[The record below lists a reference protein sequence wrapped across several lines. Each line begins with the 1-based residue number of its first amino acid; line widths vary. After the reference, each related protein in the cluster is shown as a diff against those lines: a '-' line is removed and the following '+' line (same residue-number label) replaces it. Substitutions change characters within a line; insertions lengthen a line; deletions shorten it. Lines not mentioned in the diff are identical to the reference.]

1 MSEEVTQPVM
11 IKNPQM
17 VQMICMPIIASFLTG
32 HQKHDEL
39 PIHLQNLLRQCT
51 NNLAETIQE
60 IPLIDKKFVLGPNNP
75 APTGAQQGK
84 QPCAG
89 CK

>member
-32 HQKHDEL
+32 HQRYEEI
-39 PIHLQNLLRQCT
+39 PICVKNLLNQCVY
-51 NNLAETIQE
+51 NLADTINE